1 MVKTNTLGALAA
13 AAGAL
18 VAVGLLVLMLLMSEA
33 HPADAILLPGLHGKI
48 AYQGHDG
55 HDWEIYTIN
64 PGGWGK
70 FNVTDNN
77 ANDFAPDYSPNGK
90 RIVYQGYDG
99 HDWEI
104 YTINAGGGG
113 GQVLLTDNSTN
124 DKAPSWGNR
133 HDDNDS
139 EDADNN
145 DDE

>member
-1 MVKTNTLGALAA
+1 VRVLCNT

-33 HPADAILLPGLHGKI
+33 HPAGAILLPGLHGKI
-48 AYQGHDG
+48 AYQGH
-55 HDWEIYTIN
+55 
-64 PGGWGK
+64 
-70 FNVTDNN
+70 
-77 ANDFAPDYSPNGK
+77 
-90 RIVYQGYDG
+90 DG